1 MKRNGTGVTSGS
13 HVMSVRPSVRPTDPV
28 PYPSY
33 SLFYSSMSVCV
44 YLSNWQQWQSIYIT
58 NPIPELERKKKG
70 KKKLLPSASTC
81 VCVCAKGEVPLP

>member
-1 MKRNGTGVTSGS
+1 
-13 HVMSVRPSVRPTDPV
+13 MSCPSVRPTDPV

-33 SLFYSSMSVCV
+33 SLFSSSMSVCV
-44 YLSNWQQWQSIYIT
+44 YLSNWQQWQWQSIYIT

-81 VCVCAKGEVPLP
+81 VCVCVQKGRFPFLSYIQ